1 MVTSPVPTDTW
12 SRHGPW
18 AGLVPGAGPSQL
30 AHDHQ
35 EGLCHYGMVCALGP
49 WMQGAVLT
57 VSRAEARP
65 QRTPK

>member
-18 AGLVPGAGPSQL
+18 VGLVPGAGLSQL

-35 EGLCHYGMVCALGP
+35 EGLCHDGMVSVLGCRELCSP
-49 WMQGAVLT
+49 
-57 VSRAEARP
+57 
-65 QRTPK
+65 